1 MAGSSPAMTNSHG
14 VRGADIGGG
23 PRPTGFFGFSEPA

>member
-23 PRPTGFFGFSEPA
+23 PMLVAFFGFNDPA